1 MYLLLI
7 FATDGVS
14 SDSGAAAAPDAP
26 PAATSHSFTRTGSG
40 ESADP
45 TGSVLFKPV
54 GITKYGASHPLP
66 TSLSAKVSHDPNSN
80 LMTQYGLCGLVL
92 VLWLDSCHRSSLL
105 HLSM

>member
-45 TGSVLFKPV
+45 TGSVLFKPL
-54 GITKYGASHPLP
+54 GIAKYGPSHPPP
-66 TSLSAKVSHDPNSN
+66 TSLFAKVSHDPNTN
-80 LMTQYGLCGLVL
+80 LIT
-92 VLWLDSCHRSSLL
+92 L
-105 HLSM
+105 H